1 MKVGDL
7 VQISDRFAHR
17 SEDPEMIGIVVG
29 ENSVLKTSVEGLQ
42 KRVPY
47 YRVMFKNDYVWLF
60 RENIQ
65 PLSQKRTE
73 NVLDNI
79 AG

>member
-1 MKVGDL
+1 MKIGDL
-7 VQISDRFAHR
+7 VQISDPYKPLCA
-17 SEDPEMIGIVVG
+17 DPEVIGIIVG
-29 ENSVLKTSVEGLQ
+29 ESSVLKTDHGQRQ

-47 YRVMFKNDYVWLF
+47 YRILFKNDYVWLF

-65 PLSQKRTE
+65 PFSQNRTE

>member
-17 SEDPEMIGIVVG
+17 SEDPALIGVIVKID
-29 ENSVLKTSVEGLQ
+29 SVLKTDHGQRQ

-47 YRVMFKNDYVWLF
+47 YRAMFKNDYVWLF
-60 RENIQ
+60 RDNIQ
-65 PLSQKRTE
+65 PFNQNRTK

>member
-7 VQISDRFAHR
+7 VQIAEQFRAR
-17 SEDPEMIGIVVG
+17 SEDPEMIGIIVG
-29 ENSVLKTSVEGLQ
+29 ESSVLKTDHGQCQ

-47 YRVMFKNDYVWLF
+47 YRVLFKNDYVWLF

-65 PLSQKRTE
+65 PFGQNRTE

>member
-7 VQISDRFAHR
+7 VQIAEPFRER
-17 SEDPEMIGIVVG
+17 CEDPEGIGVVVG
-29 ENSVLKTSVEGLQ
+29 ENTVLKTSTDGSQ

-47 YRVMFKNDYVWLF
+47 YRVMFKGDYVWLF

-65 PLSQKRTE
+65 PLNEKRTK

>member
-7 VQISDRFAHR
+7 VQIADRFAHR
-17 SEDPEMIGIVVG
+17 SENQALIGVIVKID
-29 ENSVLKTSVEGLQ
+29 SVLKTVHGFRQ
-42 KRVPY
+42 KHVPY
-47 YRVMFKNDYVWLF
+47 YRVMFKNDYVWMF

-65 PLSQKRTE
+65 PLNQKRTE

>member
-7 VQISDRFAHR
+7 VQISNPYKPLCA
-17 SEDPEMIGIVVG
+17 DPEVIGLIVQID
-29 ENSVLKTSVEGLQ
+29 SVLKTDHGQRQ

-47 YRVMFKNDYVWLF
+47 YRIMFKSDYVWLF
-60 RENIQ
+60 RQNIQ
-65 PLSQKRTE
+65 PFGQKRTK
-73 NVLDNI
+73 NDLDNI